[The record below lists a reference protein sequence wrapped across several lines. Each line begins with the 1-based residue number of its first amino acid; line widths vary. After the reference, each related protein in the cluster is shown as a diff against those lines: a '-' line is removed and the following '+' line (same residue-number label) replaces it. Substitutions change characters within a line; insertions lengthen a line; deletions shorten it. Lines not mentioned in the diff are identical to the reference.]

1 MKKCV
6 LICNPNS
13 GKNNKKSLVHDF
25 KNVLFLR
32 GYETEVFFTKYLT
45 RVSSRGIM

>member
-13 GKNNKKSLVHDF
+13 GKNNKKELVKKF
-25 KNVLFLR
+25 KDIFIGL
-32 GYETEVFFTKYLT
+32 
-45 RVSSRGIM
+45 